1 MEKCIFIISTVQHPF
16 MIQFETFHTW
26 RSLID
31 WWSFDKVNLFCF
43 QEAETLQEL
52 KMKEYNKLVLNVGAQ
67 QLADIFKVSSLP
79 QN

>member
-1 MEKCIFIISTVQHPF
+1 
-16 MIQFETFHTW
+16 MIEYETFHTY

-31 WWSFDKVNLFCF
+31 WWSFDKVKLFCF

-67 QLADIFKVSSLP
+67 QLADIFKVSSPP